1 MDQNQTA
8 VGRMFLWSWWFLVL
22 GVVLLAPSKQI
33 SSAIG
38 ILLGLAMMCVSVL
51 VAVAREDDNNN
62 R

>member
-22 GVVLLAPSKQI
+22 GVILPAPSKQI